1 MPNGRIKF
9 IDLAKGI
16 GIFLVVMGH
25 SMEPRSAF
33 IYSFHMPLFFL
44 LSGYFYR
51 YESFKTTLLGKINR
65 LLIPFYF
72 FSVLSWCIYLLK
84 IVYISDKD
92 GIISYIMSFGQIIIG
107 LNPDVGN
114 VPLWFLPCL
123 FSTSLLYWGIQKL
136 TTHPVYSSI
145 FVFIL
150 SLIGYYAYSLNLENL
165 PFRPEV
171 ACSAIVFYHLG
182 YCTNKYNFTDRL
194 RNISIYGFLVLI
206 CLLPFIQTFL
216 IYLNTLY
223 SHSHRVNMY
232 SNTLGNYFIFY
243 ICALVG
249 IIHIIA
255 LSLKINK
262 INIVNWYGKN
272 SLIILAIHFPITNQ
286 VIKIYPFL
294 PSVLDNYTK
303 GVIAACITMAIC
315 YPFILFFQHCFPKLS
330 GFQSVFIFKKN
341 KTVSKQVLEI
351 S

>member
-51 YESFKTTLLGKINR
+51 YESFKTTLLGKVNR
-65 LLIPFYF
+65 LLVPFYF
-72 FSVLSWCIYLLK
+72 FSIISWCVYLLK
-84 IVYISDKD
+84 IIYIGDKD
-92 GIISYIMSFGQIIIG
+92 GILNYVISFKQIIVG
-107 LNPDVGN
+107 LDPDVGN

-123 FSTSLLYWGIQKL
+123 LTTSLFYWGIQKL
-136 TTHPVYSSI
+136 TTHPIYSSI
-145 FVFIL
+145 LVFIL
-150 SLIGYYAYSLNLENL
+150 SLIGYYTYSINLEDI
-165 PFRPEV
+165 PFRPEI

-182 YCTNKYNFTDRL
+182 YNANKYNLAERL
-194 RNISIYGFLVLI
+194 RNISFYWFLPMI
-206 CLLPFIQTFL
+206 CLLPFLQ
-216 IYLNTLY
+216 IYLIHLNTIY

-243 ICALVG
+243 ICALIG
-249 IIHIIA
+249 IMHIIV

-262 INIVNWYGKN
+262 INILNWFGKN

-286 VIKIYPFL
+286 VIKIYPLL
-294 PSVLDNYTK
+294 PSFLNDYAK
-303 GVIAACITMAIC
+303 GAIAACITMAIC
-315 YPFILFFQHCFPKLS
+315 FPFILFFKHYLPKLS
-330 GFQSVFIFKKN
+330 GFQSTFTFRKN
-341 KTVSKQVLEI
+341 VVIDKHAVEI
-351 S
+351 D